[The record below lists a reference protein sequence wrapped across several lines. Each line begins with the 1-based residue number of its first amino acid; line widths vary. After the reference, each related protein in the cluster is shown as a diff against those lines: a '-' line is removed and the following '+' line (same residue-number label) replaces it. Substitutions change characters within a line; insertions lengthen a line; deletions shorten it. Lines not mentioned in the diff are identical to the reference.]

1 MKIAR
6 WLGRAASL
14 VVVSSVLLVLVPGC
28 GSDAEDACDKFNS
41 LCSGDQGGSDPDA
54 GVSVSVE
61 LTCNADQLD
70 EASNVDEVAD
80 CMEKA
85 TDCSGA
91 LTCLGKAKK

>member
-14 VVVSSVLLVLVPGC
+14 VVVSSVCLALIPGC
-28 GSDAEDACDKFNS
+28 GSDAKDACEKFNS
-41 LCSGDQGGSDPDA
+41 LCSGDQGGSDADA
-54 GVSVSVE
+54 GVSVSVQ

-80 CMEKA
+80 CMENAK
-85 TDCSGA
+85 DCSA
-91 LTCLGKAKK
+91 AVTCLAKAKK